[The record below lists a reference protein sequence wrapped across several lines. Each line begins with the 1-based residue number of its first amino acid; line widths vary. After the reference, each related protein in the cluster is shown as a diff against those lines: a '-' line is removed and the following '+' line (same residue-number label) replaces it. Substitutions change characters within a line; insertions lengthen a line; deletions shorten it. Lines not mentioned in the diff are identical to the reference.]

1 MQLTV
6 LGSSSAGNCYLLEN
20 QSEVLIIECGVHSSE
35 VKKAIDFKV
44 SKVVGAL
51 VTHEHGDH
59 AKYAWD
65 IMKYGI
71 DIYSTQGTAAALGI
85 THSLRWNHVELH
97 KVFKVGNFRVM
108 AFPINHDAAEP
119 CGFLIN
125 HNETGNIL
133 FITDTYFTDF
143 TFSNLKHIIIEAN
156 YCQDIL
162 AKRLEAG
169 TTIDFVRNR
178 VVGSHMSL
186 QTAKR
191 MLAANDLT
199 GVKNIVLVHL
209 SDTNS
214 DAKRF
219 KKEVSQVTGKPVHI
233 AETGMKIN
241 MTAQP
246 F

>member
-20 QSEVLIIECGVHSSE
+20 QNETLIIECGVHFSD
-35 VKKAIDFKV
+35 VKKALDFNLRKI
-44 SKVVGAL
+44 VGAL
-51 VTHEHGDH
+51 VTHEHSDH
-59 AKYAWD
+59 EKYVTE
-65 IMKYGI
+65 IMRYGI
-71 DIYSTQGTAAALGI
+71 DIFTTNGTALALGI
-85 THSLRWNHVELH
+85 NHSIRWNAVELH
-97 KVFKVGNFRVM
+97 KVFKVGSFRVL

-125 HNETGNIL
+125 HDETGNIL
-133 FITDTYFTDF
+133 FLTDTYFTDF
-143 TFSNLKHIIIEAN
+143 KFSNLKHIIIEAN
-156 YCQDIL
+156 YCQDIIN
-162 AKRLEAG
+162 ARVVAG
-169 TTIDFVRNR
+169 TTGEFVRNR

-191 MLAANDLT
+191 MLQANDLS
-199 GVKNIVLVHL
+199 GVMNVVLIHL

-219 KKEVSQVTGKPVHI
+219 KKEVTSVTGKPVHI
-233 AETGMKIN
+233 AETGMKIHLSN
-241 MTAQP
+241 NP